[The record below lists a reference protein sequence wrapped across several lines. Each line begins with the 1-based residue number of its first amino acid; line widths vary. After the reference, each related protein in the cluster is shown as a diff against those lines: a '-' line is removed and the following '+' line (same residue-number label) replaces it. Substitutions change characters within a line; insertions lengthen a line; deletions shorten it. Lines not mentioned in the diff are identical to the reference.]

1 MPNKTEK
8 YRLDFGKVLSL
19 DRYLSSRKKELE
31 IFITGDFKLQVNP
44 ARIPIAEVN
53 LEGIMYLT
61 FWDSQPY
68 FWWYLQ
74 SGAANHLTLRFM
86 TSRKRN
92 ETQCS
97 YFLICSENI
106 EIVKSSAMQQ
116 SALGFHWTINIY
128 TCMTYCFFALEF
140 LSFSSKAEWKQELHT
155 QVKQSDRINKET
167 I

>member
-61 FWDSQPY
+61 F
-68 FWWYLQ
+68 
-74 SGAANHLTLRFM
+74 
-86 TSRKRN
+86 
-92 ETQCS
+92 
-97 YFLICSENI
+97 
-106 EIVKSSAMQQ
+106 
-116 SALGFHWTINIY
+116 
-128 TCMTYCFFALEF
+128 
-140 LSFSSKAEWKQELHT
+140 
-155 QVKQSDRINKET
+155 
-167 I
+167 